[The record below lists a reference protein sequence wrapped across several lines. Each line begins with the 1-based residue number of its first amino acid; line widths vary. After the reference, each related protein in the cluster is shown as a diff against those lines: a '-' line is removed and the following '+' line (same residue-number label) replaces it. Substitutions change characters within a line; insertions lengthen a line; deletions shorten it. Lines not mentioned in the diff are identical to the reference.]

1 MKGYTPQKIEELKEN
16 EIFVFGSNE
25 KGQHVGGAARLAFD
39 KWGATWGQGFG
50 RSGNTFA
57 IPTLKVSATLNG
69 LEKLELSEIKSYV
82 DKLFCY
88 CWTFDTLDFYITEIG
103 CGIAG
108 FTYKQIGPL
117 FKEFK
122 HLPNVYLPKNFLN

>member
-1 MKGYTPQKIEELKEN
+1 MKGYTPDGIVELKEN

-25 KGQHVGGAARLAFD
+25 MGQHIGGAARLAFD

-57 IPTLKVSATLNG
+57 IPTLSGLN
-69 LEKLELSEIKSYV
+69 KLSLDEIQSYV
-82 DKLFCY
+82 DKLFYYCY
-88 CWTFDTLDFYITEIG
+88 KFNNLDFYITEIG

-108 FTYKQIGPL
+108 FTYDQIGPL

-122 HLPNVYLPKNFLN
+122 HLPNVYLPKNFLK

>member
-1 MKGYTPQKIEELKEN
+1 MKGYTPEKITELKEN

-25 KGQHVGGAARLAFD
+25 MGHHVGGAARLAHD
-39 KWGATWGQGFG
+39 KWGATWGQHFG

-57 IPTLKVSATLNG
+57 IPTLKMSATYNSLH
-69 LEKLELSEIKSYV
+69 KLTLDEIQSYV

-88 CWTFDTLDFYITEIG
+88 CWIFDHLDFYITEIG

-108 FTYKQIGPL
+108 FKYEEIGPL
-117 FKEFK
+117 FKDFK
-122 HLPNVYLPKNFLN
+122 HLSNVYLPKKFLN